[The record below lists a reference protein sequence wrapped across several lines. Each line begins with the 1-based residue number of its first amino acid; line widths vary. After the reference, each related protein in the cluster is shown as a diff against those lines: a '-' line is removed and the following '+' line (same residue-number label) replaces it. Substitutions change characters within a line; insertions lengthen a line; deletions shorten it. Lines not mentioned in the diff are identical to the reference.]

1 MTSVSCRH
9 TGRGFTLVE
18 LMIAVA
24 IGLFIVAAIGSVFVS
39 SKRSF
44 WATNAIT
51 SMDDTA
57 RAVFDLMGA
66 SIRQAGFN
74 GCQRMS
80 GAVNGDTRALAYDPA
95 AGWWTQVGTP
105 VQAYVAPAADG
116 NFAAPVANPVQGTE
130 VLRLIGV
137 DPTREAS
144 VISDD
149 PDSATITTGN
159 HSFQNGQTLLAT
171 SCLFNSFFV
180 MSGGTATTIT
190 HTATGGNCSANLG
203 AAACDDDSGTGDDA
217 ASTLPA
223 GASILP
229 VEASVWSVAPSSR
242 AGKGNSLWMGSTG
255 LQTRPESAATELI
268 NGVENL
274 AFKFGVDTTGDGSS
288 LQWQTT
294 ENVPDWNLVRAVRVH
309 LLLSTLPDS
318 GASAV
323 GNNATVRFNGQD
335 YTSSTTPAIDPRRV
349 YREYSATFTLRNT
362 M

>member
-1 MTSVSCRH
+1 MTSVSRRH
-9 TGRGFTLVE
+9 AGRGFTLVE
-18 LMIAVA
+18 LMVAVA
-24 IGLFIVAAIGSVFVS
+24 IGLFLVAAIGGVFVS

-51 SMDDTA
+51 TMDDTA
-57 RAVFDLMGA
+57 RAVFDLMGT

-74 GCQRMS
+74 GCQRMVGS
-80 GAVNGDTRALAYDPA
+80 VNGDTRAVAYDPA
-95 AGWWTQVGTP
+95 AGWWTKVGTP
-105 VQAYVAPAADG
+105 VQAYVAPAVDG
-116 NFAAPVANPVQGTE
+116 NFAASVATPVQGTE

-159 HSFQNGQTLLAT
+159 HPFQNGQTLLAT
-171 SCLFNSFFV
+171 SCLFNSFFT
-180 MSGGTATTIT
+180 MTGGTATTIT
-190 HTATGGNCSANLG
+190 YTAAGGNCSANLA
-203 AAACDDDSGTGDDA
+203 AAACDDVAGAEADA
-217 ASTLPA
+217 ASALPV

-229 VEASVWSVAPSSR
+229 VVATVWFVAPSSA
-242 AGKGNSLWMGSTG
+242 AGKGNSLWGGSTG
-255 LQTRPESAATELI
+255 LQTRPEAAATELV

-274 AFKFGVDTTGDGSS
+274 AFEFGVDTIGDGSS

-294 ENVPDWNLVRAVRVH
+294 DSVPDWNLVRAVRVH

-323 GNNATVRFNGQD
+323 GDNATVRFNDQD

-349 YREYSATFTLRNT
+349 YREYTAIFTLRNK